1 MKGKGKIVL
10 YSVIALAVVGFFGY
24 RAVTGGEEEESE
36 IRITQVD
43 EGRISISVIESGRLQ
58 TARWVEVKSRAAGRL
73 ARMTVDEGD
82 YVEAGALIAVVDPEE
97 TEIQVQQARAQLDG
111 AQSSM
116 RASGIEIEQRR
127 QNSRAQVERMETR
140 VAQLRRDLEIQPTLT
155 RTGIESAEAQLVT
168 AQQDLN
174 LLINVTHRNER
185 LAANSAVQDA
195 EGRAE
200 TAERELERR
209 SNLLEQGYISE
220 RDVEAAELD
229 NRLARTALNEAR
241 QRLSRLDEQHPLQ
254 VRNAE
259 QRVAQARADLERART
274 QDNAEDALAAQLKQ
288 AEIDLQDARTALR
301 DVDRLVAQ
309 RGQQAANIRNLQS
322 QLSDQLRQLSE
333 TEIRAPISGVVTRRY
348 VQEGELVANLSAF
361 SDGTTIVLIENLDAM
376 QVRLEVNEID
386 VAKLE
391 IGMPSKVTVDAF
403 ANESFEGT
411 ITKIAPSVV
420 SLESAG
426 DVVSYEVEVTL
437 ADRSEA
443 MKPGMSARCEILVV
457 DMRNATR
464 IPIDYLGQDNEGFFV
479 YMASEANKPE
489 EDREKTRVVVAERT
503 GRHAAIESG
512 VEVGQDI
519 LRPPF
524 SGPDRQG
531 SERGGPGPRV
541 P

>member
-10 YSVIALAVVGFFGY
+10 YAGVALVALGYFGY
-24 RAVTGGEEEESE
+24 RAVAGGEEEEAE
-36 IRITQVD
+36 IQITQVD
-43 EGRISISVIESGRLQ
+43 EGRITISVVESGRLQ
-58 TARWVEVKSRAAGRL
+58 TARSVEVKSRAAGRL
-73 ARMTVDEGD
+73 SRISVDEGD
-82 YVEAGALIAVVDPEE
+82 FVEAGALIAVVDPEE

-127 QNSRAQVERMETR
+127 QNSQAQVERIETR
-140 VAQLRRDLEIQPTLT
+140 VAQLRKDLEIQPTLT
-155 RTGIESAEAQLVT
+155 RTAIESAESQLIT
-168 AQQDLN
+168 AQQDLD
-174 LLINVTHRNER
+174 LLVSVTQRNER
-185 LAANSAVQDA
+185 LAAQSAVQDA
-195 EGRAE
+195 EGRSQ
-200 TAERELERR
+200 TAARELERR

-220 RDVEAAELD
+220 RDLEAAELD
-229 NRLARTALNEAR
+229 NRLALTALHEAR
-241 QRLSRLDEQHPLQ
+241 QRLARLDEQHPLQ

-259 QRVAQARADLERART
+259 QRVTQARADLERART
-274 QDNAEDALAAQLKQ
+274 QDNAEDALAAQLRQ
-288 AEIDLQDARTALR
+288 AEIDLRDARTALR

-333 TEIRAPISGVVTRRY
+333 TEIRAPISGIVTRRF

-391 IGMPSKVTVDAF
+391 LGMPSDVRVDAL
-403 ANESFEGT
+403 ANQRFQGT
-411 ITKIAPSVV
+411 ITKIAPAVV

-437 ADRSEA
+437 SDRTEE
-443 MKPGMSARCEILVV
+443 MKPGMSARCDIRVV
-457 DMRNATR
+457 DIRNATR
-464 IPIDYLGQDNEGFFV
+464 IPIDYLGQDDEGFFV
-479 YMASEANKPE
+479 YLATEADKPDE
-489 EDREKTRVVVAERT
+489 EREKTRVVVAERT

-531 SERGGPGPRV
+531 SERDGPGPRV
-541 P
+541 R

>member
-1 MKGKGKIVL
+1 MSDKGKVVL
-10 YSVIALAVVGFFGY
+10 YLGIALVVLGYFGY
-24 RAVTGGEEEESE
+24 RSVTGDAEDAEE
-36 IRITQVD
+36 IQITQVD
-43 EGRISISVIESGRLQ
+43 EGRITISVVESGRLQ

-73 ARMTVDEGD
+73 ARMEVDEGD
-82 YVEAGALIAVVDPEE
+82 FVEAGALIAVVDPEE

-127 QNSRAQVERMETR
+127 QNSQAQVERMETR
-140 VAQLRRDLEIQPTLT
+140 VAQLRRDLEVQPTLT
-155 RTGIESAEAQLVT
+155 RTAIESAEAQLVT
-168 AQQDLN
+168 AQQDLD
-174 LLINVTHRNER
+174 LLVNVTQRNER
-185 LAANSAVQDA
+185 LAAVTAVQDA

-200 TAERELERR
+200 TSQRELERR

-229 NRLARTALNEAR
+229 QRLATTALNEAR
-241 QRLSRLDEQHPLQ
+241 QRLARLDEQHPLQ

-259 QRVAQARADLERART
+259 QRLVQARADLERART
-274 QDNAEDALAAQLKQ
+274 QDNAEDALEAQLRQ
-288 AEIDLQDARTALR
+288 AEIDLRDARTALR
-301 DVDRLVAQ
+301 DVDRLIAQ

-386 VAKLE
+386 VARLE
-391 IGMPSKVTVDAF
+391 LGMPADIRVDAF
-403 ANESFEGT
+403 VNRRFEGT
-411 ITKIAPSVV
+411 ITKIAPAVV
-420 SLESAG
+420 SLESPG

-437 ADRSEA
+437 LERTDD
-443 MKPGMSARCEILVV
+443 MKPGMSARCDIRVV
-457 DMRNATR
+457 DIRSATR
-464 IPIDYLGQDNEGFFV
+464 IPIDYLGQDDEGFFV
-479 YMASEANKPE
+479 YMATEADKPDE
-489 EDREKTRVVVAERT
+489 EREKTRIVVAERT

-512 VEVGQDI
+512 LEVGQEI

-531 SERGGPGPRV
+531 SERDGPGPRV
-541 P
+541 R